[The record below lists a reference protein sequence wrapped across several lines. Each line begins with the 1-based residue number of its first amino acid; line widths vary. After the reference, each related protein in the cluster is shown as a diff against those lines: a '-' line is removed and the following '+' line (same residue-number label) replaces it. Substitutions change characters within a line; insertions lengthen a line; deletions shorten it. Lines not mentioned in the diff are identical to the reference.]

1 VNVSRGLSA
10 AHRSRATLS
19 TRVTIA
25 TTLSAVAGSAV
36 AVGAVAAGLP
46 LGWAAGAGLGG
57 GVLVAVALA
66 RHAMRPARQALRALH
81 DGVAGFAE
89 SDFATRLAAPTS
101 DELGDLVTLFNRMG
115 DVLRRERS
123 SLAQREL
130 LLDTLLQGAPM
141 AILLVNAGGRI
152 VFANHAARRLLGG
165 STRLSGET
173 FAALVDAA
181 PAGLRDALRRLD
193 DSLVT
198 WDEDG
203 QDETWRVLVRPFTL
217 HTAPHRLVVAE
228 RLTADLARQEAQVWK
243 KAIRVLSH
251 EVNNSLA
258 PVSSLAHSAGIVAQ
272 RADAAERLPPILDAI
287 AERVAQMTT
296 FLDGYARFAR
306 LPAPQV
312 QLVEVGPFLERIRAL
327 FPFTSA
333 GTSHDIR
340 ARFDPAQV
348 QQVLINLLK
357 NAEESESRREAIT
370 LNVVDTADGVRFTV
384 ADRGQGM
391 SDAQMRAALLPFHS
405 TKKTGGGL
413 GLSLCAEIVEAHRGR
428 LRLTRREGGG
438 IAVSVWLPYSS
449 SSSSGTG

>member
-1 VNVSRGLSA
+1 VSAARGLSA
-10 AHRSRATLS
+10 AHGWRHALSARVTLS
-19 TRVTIA
+19 TTV
-25 TTLSAVAGSAV
+25 SAAAGSAA
-36 AVGAVAAGLP
+36 AVGAVAAGLS
-46 LGWAAGAGLGG
+46 LAWAAGAGVAA
-57 GVLVAVALA
+57 VLLIAIPLA
-66 RHAMRPARQALRALH
+66 RRALRPARLALRALH

-89 SDFATRLAAPTS
+89 SDFATRLASPTS
-101 DELGDLVTLFNRMG
+101 DELGDLITLFNRMG

-165 STRLSGET
+165 PARLSGET
-173 FAALVDAA
+173 FATLIGGA
-181 PAGLRDALRRLD
+181 PTGLQDALRRMD

-198 WDEDG
+198 WDDDG
-203 QDETWRVLVRPFTL
+203 QEETWRVLVRPFTL

-258 PVSSLAHSAGIVAQ
+258 PVSSLAHSAGVVAQ

-296 FLDGYARFAR
+296 FLEGYARFAR
-306 LPAPQV
+306 LPAPQMET
-312 QLVEVGPFLERIRAL
+312 VEVGPFLERIRAL
-327 FPFTSA
+327 FPFTSTQA
-333 GTSHDIR
+333 GGDMR

-357 NAEESESRREAIT
+357 NAEESGSPREAIA
-370 LNVVDTADGVRFTV
+370 LDVVDTADGVRFTV

-391 SDAQMRAALLPFHS
+391 SDAQMRTALLPFHS
-405 TKKTGGGL
+405 TKRTGGGL

-428 LRLTRREGGG
+428 LRLARREGGG
-438 IAVSVWLPYSS
+438 IAGSVWLPYSS